1 MDHLHLPTGLLVK
14 QKKQQKLD
22 TKKIYGNMLNN
33 YFFNKFYEKRRNKT
47 RKNYT

>member
-1 MDHLHLPTGLLVK
+1 MDNLQLPTGLLVK
-14 QKKQQKLD
+14 QKKRHNIE